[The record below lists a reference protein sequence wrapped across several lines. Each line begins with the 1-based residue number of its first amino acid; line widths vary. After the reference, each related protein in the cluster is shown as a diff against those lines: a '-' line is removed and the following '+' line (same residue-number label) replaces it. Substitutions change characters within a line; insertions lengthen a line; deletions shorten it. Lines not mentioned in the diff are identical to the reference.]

1 MGNSQQ
7 KENAL
12 LAIEIPA
19 AKIRERRI
27 LNNEYRTRHINL
39 ERIMKLEALH
49 QSLFLVHL
57 FDIHQSFHK
66 NGKRIIAKNMT
77 RISSATNNNTVVR
90 GITDE
95 KLNTALDNCIS
106 NNSCGMIRGKPS
118 IAMIAA
124 FCCAFAAMA
133 ARNVK
138 TRLRLHPP
146 SKTSPMNGPAF

>member
-1 MGNSQQ
+1 M
-7 KENAL
+7 
-12 LAIEIPA
+12 
-19 AKIRERRI
+19 
-27 LNNEYRTRHINL
+27 NNEVVGSYFYIRY
-39 ERIMKLEALH
+39 
-49 QSLFLVHL
+49 SLFDIRYSS
-57 FDIHQSFHK
+57 DIHQSFHK

-138 TRLRLHPP
+138 TRLR
-146 SKTSPMNGPAF
+146 